1 MSRIFRDS
9 SVLNQFGSPSINS
22 NTLANRPT
30 FGQPGRLFV
39 STDTLAIYR
48 DTGTAWDNLTSGGGG
63 SQNLEQV
70 TTIGN
75 TSTKGIFLG
84 ASGSLTTGSLL
95 EVKGSS
101 LFTGNSGNLVYIGS
115 PSITPNGASLDVY
128 GYTVLR
134 NTVNSAANLGPIL
147 YSQYTINYAGT
158 QLSGFANSLFA
169 QDIYNVSASTSVAFS
184 TQSGT
189 TLSLNT
195 YKFSNVATITF
206 NQPGGTIRAASSL
219 TAYSQ
224 FQNTAAGTITHA
236 AGICILGVEN
246 LGGSA
251 LNITN
256 NYQLLINASDEFAN
270 TATFNPL
277 YQWGIYQNGANDKNY
292 FAGKV
297 FLNATT
303 PISDEILRVNG
314 IARINNVVSTDA
326 MYGLNGFNL
335 IGGNAIIGTGT
346 DNGYKLQVNGSG
358 IFKNYNPGGTALT
371 IATTVNQPL
380 MNFVNNG
387 GGSVASIGSTGGGV
401 EQLNIKNE
409 VSGGAINFV
418 IASTTIATM
427 NTSSL
432 LLNTNTNPNNVTFKV
447 NGNVEITT
455 PTATG
460 IHTPTAQHLPIY
472 VNNTL
477 YYLQLLN

>member
-1 MSRIFRDS
+1 
-9 SVLNQFGSPSINS
+9 VLNQFGSPSINS

-48 DTGTAWDNLTSGGGG
+48 DTGTAWDNLTTGG

-84 ASGSLTTGSLL
+84 ASGSLTAGKLL

-115 PSITPNGASLDVY
+115 PSVSPNSASLDVY

-158 QLSGFANSLFA
+158 QLSGYANSLFA
-169 QDIYNVSASTSVAFS
+169 QDIYNVSSSTTVAST

-189 TLSLNT
+189 TLAINT
-195 YKFSNVATITF
+195 YNFSNVATITF
-206 NQPGGTIRAASSL
+206 NQPSGTIRAASAV

-236 AGICILGVEN
+236 AGICILGIEN

-251 LNITN
+251 LNITD
-256 NYQLLINASDEFAN
+256 NYQLLINASDEFAS
-270 TATFNPL
+270 TATFTR
-277 YQWGIYQNGANDKNY
+277 QWGIYQNGANDTNY
-292 FAGKV
+292 FAGNIQIKKDIV
-297 FLNATT
+297 
-303 PISDEILRVNG
+303 P
-314 IARINNVVSTDA
+314 
-326 MYGLNGFNL
+326 
-335 IGGNAIIGTGT
+335 
-346 DNGYKLQVNGSG
+346 
-358 IFKNYNPGGTALT
+358 
-371 IATTVNQPL
+371 VNQY
-380 MNFVNNG
+380 
-387 GGSVASIGSTGGGV
+387 
-401 EQLNIKNE
+401 
-409 VSGGAINFV
+409 
-418 IASTTIATM
+418 
-427 NTSSL
+427 SSL
-432 LLNTNTNPNNVTFKV
+432 LGSFSINFANVYTQNITNTATPGMSIVCSGGPIQFSTLGNYAEIARFEQTSGNLLLGTQLNPNSVKLKI

-460 IHTPTAQHLPIY
+460 IHTATSQHLPIY
-472 VNNTL
+472 VNGVL